1 MFILF
6 ICIKRDLAL
15 NNPQWLMSHKTKQI
29 QKDTTVWST
38 ESSTDGSDPL
48 IKEVPWIRH

>member
-1 MFILF
+1 MYKKGFY
-6 ICIKRDLAL
+6 IKLPTIVDV
-15 NNPQWLMSHKTKQI
+15 PKTKQI